1 MKKILF
7 LIVAV
12 ILSACAASPVAIQDR
27 LANQKSAEQEIW
39 DEVVQRYETE
49 CNVPK
54 QPVKNTACL
63 NGMIEAQVLPVA
75 EFPNLVL
82 EMMANM
88 DKTARG
94 YERGDVSSN
103 EYEQDMRSNFV
114 AYYNA
119 WDQAAGERVDNAYN
133 NQRALAIYSGA
144 LAAGAQ
150 GYSESRQEQFERQ
163 QTNQPV
169 TVQCTEGL
177 GTYHCQQY

>member
-1 MKKILF
+1 MKKFILLF
-7 LIVAV
+7 TMLG
-12 ILSACAASPVAIQDR
+12 LSACAASPVATQDR
-27 LANQKSAEQEIW
+27 LTSQKAAEQEIW
-39 DEVVQRYETE
+39 DQVVQRYEAE
-49 CNVPK
+49 CNAPK

-75 EFPNLVL
+75 EFPGLVQ
-82 EMMANM
+82 EMMANL

-94 YERGDVSSN
+94 YERGDMSSN
-103 EYEQDMRSNFV
+103 EYEKEMRSNFV

-133 NQRALAIYSGA
+133 NQRALAVYSGA

-150 GYSESRQEQFERQ
+150 GYNESRQEQFERQ
-163 QTNQPV
+163 QANQPV
-169 TVQCTEGL
+169 TVHCTEGL